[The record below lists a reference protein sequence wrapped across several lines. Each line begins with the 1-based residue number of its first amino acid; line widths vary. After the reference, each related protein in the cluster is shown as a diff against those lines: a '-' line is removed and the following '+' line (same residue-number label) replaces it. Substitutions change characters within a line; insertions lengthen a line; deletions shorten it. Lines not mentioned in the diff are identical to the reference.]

1 MVSFVPSISLVA
13 SYVMSSMVKYSS
25 KYVLFHCAD
34 HKEVYSGYDWLSDQ
48 RPKQVKVD
56 AKQPITLY
64 RLQFSSWAN
73 CCSAKF
79 ICVVAE

>member
-56 AKQPITLY
+56 AKQSITLY
-64 RLQFSSWAN
+64 STFQHSDGLISLQTAVFLLG
-73 CCSAKF
+73 
-79 ICVVAE
+79 